1 MLDKFLYMATLDEIN
16 PSLPEGELTIRRIA
30 KHGSR
35 VMGFIG
41 WVMMLPFIIVP
52 SFIDKSSGNFL
63 SFIFINGVVKPH
75 RYIWYQ
81 VIYWPLKIPV
91 MLLSKRKE
99 KG

>member
-1 MLDKFLYMATLDEIN
+1 MLDKFLYMPTLDEIN
-16 PSLPEGELTIRRIA
+16 PSLAESELTIRRIA

-41 WVMMLPFIIVP
+41 WLMMLPFIMAGSIL
-52 SFIDKSSGNFL
+52 DKSSGNFI
-63 SFIFINGVVKPH
+63 SFVFINGVVKPH

-91 MLLSKRKE
+91 MLLSNRKVKE
-99 KG
+99 